1 MKKKK
6 KKRIDMLEPILCD
19 GEWIA
24 GSGGHRVHS
33 SICENIAT
41 WFVPDLY
48 HYCSEHLNRFDED
61 AEPFDQ
67 EIIDLK

>member
-1 MKKKK
+1 MKKK
-6 KKRIDMLEPILCD
+6 KKRINMPNVVLCD

-33 SICENIAT
+33 GMCENVAA

-48 HYCSEHLNRFDED
+48 HYCDDHLNRFDED
-61 AEPFDQ
+61 AEPFYQ
-67 EIIDLK
+67 EKVK